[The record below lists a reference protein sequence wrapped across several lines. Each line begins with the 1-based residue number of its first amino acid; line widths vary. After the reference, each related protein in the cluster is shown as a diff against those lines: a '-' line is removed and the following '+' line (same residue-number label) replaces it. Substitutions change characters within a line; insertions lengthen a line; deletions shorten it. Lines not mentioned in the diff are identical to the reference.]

1 MYIERKF
8 YLKSLLPV
16 QWIFNEMGSYFVSI
30 LLFFWKFT
38 LNRWKLQDEILKALN
53 ASAETNRREE
63 VFEW

>member
-16 QWIFNEMGSYFVSI
+16 QWIFNEMGSFFVSI